1 MVVLL
6 LAFWNDIN
14 TNFNP
19 NSHSI
24 VGQTDLLISSS
35 DGVISTQ
42 FADTFDYERQTQVL
56 VQIQAT
62 DTLQTY
68 EGEKLNR

>member
-1 MVVLL
+1 M
-6 LAFWNDIN
+6 
-14 TNFNP
+14 
-19 NSHSI
+19 S
-24 VGQTDLLISSS
+24 DLLISEI

-42 FADTFDYERQTQVL
+42 FEDTFDYERQTQVL

-68 EGEKLNR
+68 PGEKLNR

>member
-1 MVVLL
+1 M
-6 LAFWNDIN
+6 
-14 TNFNP
+14 
-19 NSHSI
+19 
-24 VGQTDLLISSS
+24 TDLLISL

-62 DTLQTY
+62 DTLETY
-68 EGEKLNR
+68 VGEKLNRYSSKFVLFLMNS

>member
-1 MVVLL
+1 M
-6 LAFWNDIN
+6 ASRNDIN

-24 VGQTDLLISSS
+24 VGQTDLLIESTN
-35 DGVISTQ
+35 GEISTQ